1 MNRKDEKLALAV
13 IGALGLAAGVATL
26 PAMAQTTTQPAAK
39 ERIEVT
45 GSNIKRVE
53 GESALPVTVITREE
67 IERSGATNAMELLNL
82 VSANSSLGNSTL
94 TSVIGATTFSAQTA
108 SLRGLQGAHTLVLIN
123 GKRVNG
129 FAGEIQGV
137 GGVNLGV
144 IPFAAIDR
152 VEILK
157 DGASAVY
164 GSDAIAGVIN
174 FIMRSDYK
182 GAEVNVFYGAP
193 TRSGGGAQE
202 KYSASLGFGDLS
214 KDRFNVFGSVSY
226 DHQKPLDQVDRNFS
240 NDSTENFV
248 VNTGGYAGS
257 SNTFPGN
264 ITTGGIGVPGGCNG
278 PGLVPVPS
286 LGIACAFDPAKVKGV
301 ESIPDDKNLNA
312 FGSAKFQFTNNWQAY
327 GTALYSKD
335 KNHYTIQPA
344 PQSSVFPYGP
354 NGDLPGNITLPV
366 TSPFYPHALAAAA
379 GVDGKPLNV
388 RWRGFPNGFR
398 DTLDTNEGSQVVVGM
413 KGSFMDRWDVDASY
427 SYSKGK
433 TDQSLNSGFF
443 RISQLLALL
452 NSGNVNLFGD
462 NTPAVLDQLRATNV
476 VGSVIKDEATN
487 KAFNA
492 KVSGELFNLPAGPLA
507 AAIGVD
513 LRKESLNQSSNPV
526 LGTGDVSGFGG
537 GIIAVQGSR
546 DVKAAYGELSIP
558 ILRSLE
564 ASVAVRTDDYSDF
577 GRTNNPKASLR
588 WQPSRDILFRG
599 SYGKGFLAPSLYQL
613 FLPRQPGVSG
623 TGLSDPIRCPVTHNT
638 GTDCLTQF
646 GLFFGGNPNLKP
658 ETSEQATLGLV
669 WEPTN
674 AFSVSADYFKIRTAG
689 AVTNGIPV
697 ATILGDLSTYGNLVT
712 RGPVDPAFP
721 QLPGPITHIQQGYIN
736 LGNTHIEGV
745 DLEAHYKW
753 PKSSWGRVRVD
764 LAGTYY
770 IRYDGQ
776 NLDGS
781 FTGFVSNAAG
791 SPVVGVISRWKH
803 YAQTS
808 LDTGPWTFSIG
819 NTYQSGYVDVGTDF
833 NGNERRVS
841 SMSLY
846 DVQGV
851 WRGLKH
857 FTFTLGVKNV
867 LDSNPPSTNQQN
879 TFQVGFDPSYYDAR
893 ARFVYGQVRYEFK

>member
-1 MNRKDEKLALAV
+1 MNRKDEKLAIAV
-13 IGALGLAAGVATL
+13 IGALGLAALV
-26 PAMAQTTTQPAAK
+26 PAAWAQQPAPAAK

-53 GESALPVTVITREE
+53 GEGALPVTVISREE
-67 IERSGATNAMELLNL
+67 IDRSGATNAMELLNL
-82 VSANSSLGNSTL
+82 ISSNSSLGNSTL

-137 GGVNLGV
+137 GGVNLGI
-144 IPFAAIDR
+144 IPFNAIDR

-174 FIMRSDYK
+174 FILRSDYR
-182 GAEVNVFYGAP
+182 GADATVFYGAP
-193 TRSGGGAQE
+193 TRSGGGGQE
-202 KYSASLGFGDLS
+202 KYSASLGFGDLA
-214 KDRFNVFGSVSY
+214 KDRFNVFGSLSF
-226 DHQKPLDQVDRNFS
+226 DHQKPLDQKDRSFS
-240 NDSTENFV
+240 NDSTEQFV
-248 VNTGGYAGS
+248 VNVGGYSGS

-264 ITTGGIGVPGGCNG
+264 ITTGGIGIPGGCVG

-286 LGIACAFDPAKVKGV
+286 LGIACAFDPAKVAGV

-312 FGSAKFQFTNNWQAY
+312 FGSAKFQINNNWQAY

-335 KNHYTIQPA
+335 KNHFIIQPA

-354 NGDLPGNITLPV
+354 NGDLPGNITLQP

-379 GVDGKPLNV
+379 GVDGRPLDV

-398 DTLDTNEGSQVVVGM
+398 DTLDTNEGSQVVLGL
-413 KGSFMDRWDVDASY
+413 KGTVMDRWDVDASY

-433 TDQSLNSGFF
+433 TDESLNSGFF
-443 RISQLLALL
+443 RVSQLLALL

-462 NTPAVLDQLRATNV
+462 NTPAVLDQIRATNV
-476 VGSVIKDEATN
+476 TGSVIKDEATN
-487 KAFNA
+487 KSFNA
-492 KVSGELFNLPAGPLA
+492 KISGEVFNLPAGPLA
-507 AAIGVD
+507 AAVGVD
-513 LRKESLNQSSNPV
+513 LRKERLDQFSNPV

-546 DVKAAYGELSIP
+546 DVKAAYGELNIP
-558 ILRSLE
+558 ILRNLE
-564 ASVAVRTDDYSDF
+564 ANVAVRTDDYSDF

-588 WQPSRDILFRG
+588 WQPTRDVLFRG
-599 SYGKGFLAPSLYQL
+599 SYGQGFLAPSLYQL
-613 FLPRQPGVSG
+613 FLPRQPGVSP
-623 TGLSDPIRCPVTHNT
+623 TGLTDPIRCPVTHNT

-646 GLFFGGNPNLKP
+646 GVFFGGNPDLKP
-658 ETSEQATLGLV
+658 ETSEQATLGIV
-669 WEPTN
+669 WEPNN
-674 AFSVSADYFKIRTAG
+674 AFSISADYFKIRLAG
-689 AVTNGIPV
+689 GITNGIPL

-721 QLPGPITHIQQGYIN
+721 QLPGPITHIEQGYIN

-745 DLEAHYKW
+745 DVEAHYKW
-753 PKSSWGRVRVD
+753 PTSRWGRVRLD
-764 LAGTYY
+764 MAGTYY
-770 IRYDGQ
+770 IRYDAQ

-781 FTGFVSNAAG
+781 FTGFVSNAFG
-791 SPVVGVISRWKH
+791 STVVGVIPRWKH
-803 YAQTS
+803 YAQVS
-808 LDTGPWTFSIG
+808 LDSGPWTVSVG
-819 NTYQSGYVDVGTDF
+819 NTYQSGYVDWQGDF
-833 NGNERRVS
+833 NNNLRRVS

-867 LDSNPPSTNQQN
+867 LDSNPPATNQQN
-879 TFQVGFDPSYYDAR
+879 TFQAGYDPSYYDAR